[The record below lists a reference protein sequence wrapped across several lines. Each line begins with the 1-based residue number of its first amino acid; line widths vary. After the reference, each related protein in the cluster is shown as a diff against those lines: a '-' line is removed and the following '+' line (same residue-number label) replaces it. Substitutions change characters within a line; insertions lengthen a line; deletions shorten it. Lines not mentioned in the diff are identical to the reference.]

1 MEKWVYGYVLI
12 VNCIGLFVMF
22 EDKRRARKHLYR
34 IPEKTLFFVSL
45 IGGSIGTW
53 MGMYLFHH
61 KTKHWYFVMGMPLI
75 LILQIVGCIWCLLY
89 RT

>member
-1 MEKWVYGYVLI
+1 MEKWVYVYVLI
-12 VNCIGLFVMF
+12 LNLIGLLIMF

-34 IPEKTLFFVSL
+34 IPEKTLFMVSF

-61 KTKHWYFVMGMPLI
+61 KTRHWYFVVGMPLI
-75 LILQIVGCIWCLLY
+75 LMIQVAGIIWY
-89 RT
+89 RM